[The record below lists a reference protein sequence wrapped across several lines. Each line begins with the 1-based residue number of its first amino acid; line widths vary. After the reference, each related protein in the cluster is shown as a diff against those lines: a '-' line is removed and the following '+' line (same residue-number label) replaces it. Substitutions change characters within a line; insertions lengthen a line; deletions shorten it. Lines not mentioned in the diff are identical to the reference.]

1 MFKRKE
7 DYMSDQKMSLQA
19 SVSLEVFKKLASI
32 KDSLSELVQPL
43 KEIGDNIK
51 SIGKASSDIKIVP
64 ETDISNVE
72 MACTILDGVAVTLGA
87 VAAGLACIP
96 EPTML
101 TKVVAAV
108 VGVVAALSALAS
120 WLLTLDWNSIGSGM
134 AEMWNGLIEGLSAA
148 WEWCSKTFNTAVIW
162 INDNVIVPI
171 GNFFSSLWERI
182 KGAFQAGIDFIVGIF
197 GPIVSWI
204 SENIVAP
211 IVKAFSWAWENISN
225 AVSVFVGFV
234 SDIFT
239 SIVNVVKIHIV
250 EPLTNF
256 FGEMW
261 KKIISLFQT
270 GVDFI
275 VNLFTTI
282 VSWIN
287 DKIITPIAVFFSDLW
302 DGLKSGVKVAVDFI
316 TNIFNTVV
324 LFIQNKVIT
333 PIANFFSGLWGGIKN
348 GIKGMANG
356 AIGVLNALIKGVL
369 TPINFLIDG
378 LNKIPGVNIRRL
390 EFQITPISFA
400 TGGFP
405 STGQMFIAREAGP
418 ELVGTIGGRT
428 AVVNN
433 DQIVESISAG
443 VYRAVSSA
451 LGKSGSNSVVQVFIG
466 NEQLDEYIIKSQQRR
481 MLKTNGVL
489 A

>member
-1 MFKRKE
+1 MDIASKI
-7 DYMSDQKMSLQA
+7 SDMARSLNDIKA
-19 SVSLEVFKKLASI
+19 PKSLEIADFSGIA
-32 KDSLSELVQPL
+32 
-43 KEIGDNIK
+43 
-51 SIGKASSDIKIVP
+51 
-64 ETDISNVE
+64 
-72 MACTILDGVAVTLGA
+72 VAVIGFIGA
-87 VAAGLACIP
+87 VIAYVSGIGEVATL
-96 EPTML
+96 
-101 TKVVAAV
+101 VAAAV
-108 VGVVAALSALAS
+108 AMVAAAANFVITNWDAIGETLTNLQNVATAS
-120 WLLTLDWNSIGSGM
+120 F
-134 AEMWNGLIEGLSAA
+134 AA
-148 WEWCSKTFNTAVIW
+148 IQEQCVKVFNKMVLW

-171 GNFFSSLWERI
+171 CNFFSSLWERI

-261 KKIISLFQT
+261 EKIKSLFQI

-369 TPINFLIDG
+369 TPINLLIDG

-433 DQIVESISAG
+433 DQIVESVSAG

-451 LGKSGSNSVVQVFIG
+451 LGKNGSNSVVQVFIG